1 MWPILPNLPQ
11 NFPQNLPEVEGGVWQ
26 RKMIGK
32 EVDNGRKMEEDV
44 TEKSTAHGMLLV
56 QLSAA
61 RTAVR
66 SQAE

>member
-1 MWPILPNLPQ
+1 
-11 NFPQNLPEVEGGVWQ
+11 
-26 RKMIGK
+26 MIGK

-61 RTAVR
+61 KQNEQGQPYT
-66 SQAE
+66 QMPC